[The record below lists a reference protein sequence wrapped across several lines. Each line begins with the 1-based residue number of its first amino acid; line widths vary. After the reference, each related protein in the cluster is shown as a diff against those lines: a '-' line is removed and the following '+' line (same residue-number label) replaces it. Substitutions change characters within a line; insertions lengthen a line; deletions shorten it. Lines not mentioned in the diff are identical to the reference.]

1 MENLS
6 SMPLRKSGTTEI
18 ARLKDQSSMEILKN
32 LTDSLKQGCVCTG
45 KLHEDESNADKSTK
59 AFGAL
64 LNHIIQQFDAKQ
76 AYYHQFDSLL
86 IFMTF
91 LKTIAKATIS
101 TNLSDIDG
109 EKCYC
114 KSLWEWQVIL
124 QKVKFKILSSILNV
138 VKNISICDNHGAMHI
153 QNESEIAFAYVLFM
167 VPCPVVKIEH
177 CRRTCHKMMQT
188 FIEQSYDSK
197 SPVSSNFIIRILF
210 VLFCEINEEN
220 EIKRQKQMHKGC
232 ENSCITANVYLKVS
246 TINTYKY
253 FLPYHHYHQITKKT
267 LFYNKFNFIFREE
280 NTLMFKI

>member
-1 MENLS
+1 
-6 SMPLRKSGTTEI
+6 MPIRKSGTTEI
-18 ARLKDQSSMEILKN
+18 PRLKDQSSMEILKN
-32 LTDSLKQGCVCTG
+32 LTDSLKQGCVCSG
-45 KLHEDESNADKSTK
+45 KLHEDGSNADKSTK

-76 AYYHQFDSLL
+76 AYYHEFDRLL

-101 TNLSDIDG
+101 TSLSDIDG

-138 VKNISICDNHGAMHI
+138 MKNISICDNHGPMHI

-220 EIKRQKQMHKGC
+220 EIKRQKQIHKGC
-232 ENSCITANVYLKVS
+232 EKSCRTANVYLKVS

-253 FLPYHHYHQITKKT
+253 FLPYHSLPPDYQKDTI
-267 LFYNKFNFIFREE
+267 LQ
-280 NTLMFKI
+280 

>member
-6 SMPLRKSGTTEI
+6 SLPIRKSGTTEI
-18 ARLKDQSSMEILKN
+18 PRLKDQSSMKILKN

-64 LNHIIQQFDAKQ
+64 LNHIIQQFDAEQ

-138 VKNISICDNHGAMHI
+138 MKNISISDNHGTMHI
-153 QNESEIAFAYVLFM
+153 KNESEIAFAYVLFM
-167 VPCPVVKIEH
+167 VPCPVIKVEH

-220 EIKRQKQMHKGC
+220 EIKRQKQIHKGC
-232 ENSCITANVYLKVS
+232 EKSCITANVYLKVS

-253 FLPYHHYHQITKKT
+253 FLPYHCEVLPPDYQKDTI
-267 LFYNKFNFIFREE
+267 LQ
-280 NTLMFKI
+280 

>member
-6 SMPLRKSGTTEI
+6 SMPIRKSGANEI
-18 ARLKDQSSMEILKN
+18 PRLKDQSSMEILKN

-45 KLHEDESNADKSTK
+45 RLHHERNVDKSTK

-64 LNHIIQQFDAKQ
+64 LNHMIQQFDAKQ
-76 AYYHQFDSLL
+76 AFYLEFDSLL

-91 LKTIAKATIS
+91 LKTIAKATIG

-138 VKNISICDNHGAMHI
+138 MKNISISDNHGATHMK
-153 QNESEIAFAYVLFM
+153 NESEIAFAYVLFM
-167 VPCPVVKIEH
+167 VPCPVVKMEY

-210 VLFCEINEEN
+210 VLFCEIDEEN
-220 EIKRQKQMHKGC
+220 EIKRQKQIHKGC
-232 ENSCITANVYLKVS
+232 ETSCITANVFLKVS

-253 FLPYHHYHQITKKT
+253 
-267 LFYNKFNFIFREE
+267 
-280 NTLMFKI
+280 